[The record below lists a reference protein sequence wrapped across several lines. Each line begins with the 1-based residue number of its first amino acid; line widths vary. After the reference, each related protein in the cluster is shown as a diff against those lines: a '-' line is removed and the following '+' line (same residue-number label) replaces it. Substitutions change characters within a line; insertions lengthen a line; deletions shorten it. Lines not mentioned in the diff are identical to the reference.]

1 MLNVTQFFAHAL
13 FSPSNSFAGRH
24 QLIALAQLSAA
35 QRASTWKMLPATL
48 RAEMPK
54 IAIQRAM

>member
-13 FSPSNSFAGRH
+13 FSPFAGRH

-54 IAIQRAM
+54 IAIQRTM